1 MFGASARRIDM
12 LFPSE
17 GFTYTNFLWDAFTVF
32 LFIAWIYFLI
42 AITSDLFRR
51 DDISGLAKA
60 LWVIALLLFSYIT
73 IFAYMITQS
82 RGMTERNAQRR
93 SLF

>member
-1 MFGASARRIDM
+1 M
-12 LFPSE
+12 LFQSE
-17 GFTYTNFLWDAFTVF
+17 GFTYTNFLWDSFTIF

-42 AITSDLFRR
+42 VITSDLFRR

-60 LWVIALLLFSYIT
+60 LWVIGLLLLSYIT